1 MTVESQNLTAELA
14 RIKGAEVIRS
24 FCYTCPW
31 NCHVLTSC
39 ITGSVYKNSYK
50 RTRIKLG

>member
-1 MTVESQNLTAELA
+1 MTAESQNLSAALA

-31 NCHVLTSC
+31 NCPTE
-39 ITGSVYKNSYK
+39 VYV
-50 RTRIKLG
+50 RDD